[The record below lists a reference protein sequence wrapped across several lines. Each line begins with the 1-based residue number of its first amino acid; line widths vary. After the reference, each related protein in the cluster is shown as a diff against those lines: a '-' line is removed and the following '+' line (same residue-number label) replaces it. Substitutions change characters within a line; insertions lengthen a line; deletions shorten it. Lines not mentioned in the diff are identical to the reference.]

1 MIDPSQAGPSAPA
14 PSGPDGQALLRQAIA
29 TVRQYIDS
37 EQDDEDKMAGE
48 KVTSLLQQILAKQQK
63 EQDGLLQG
71 KMSPGAIRGALGG

>member
-1 MIDPSQAGPSAPA
+1 M
-14 PSGPDGQALLRQAIA
+14 RQAIA